1 MPWCA
6 CHTNASRATA
16 AVGSMP
22 WGGMHTTGR
31 SPVRTPPH
39 FRVSQFAAITLAG
52 VHAAL
57 AYYYDHIEEIQQ
69 AMRAERLEEASRSVS
84 TVFIRTNTSQPT
96 SRLASGGAAST

>member
-1 MPWCA
+1 VLD
-6 CHTNASRATA
+6 
-16 AVGSMP
+16 AVV
-22 WGGMHTTGR
+22 WHAHQGMTLDQI
-31 SPVRTPPH
+31 
-39 FRVSQFAAITLAG
+39 VSQFPAIALAG

-57 AYYYDHIEEIQQ
+57 AYYFDHIEEIQQ